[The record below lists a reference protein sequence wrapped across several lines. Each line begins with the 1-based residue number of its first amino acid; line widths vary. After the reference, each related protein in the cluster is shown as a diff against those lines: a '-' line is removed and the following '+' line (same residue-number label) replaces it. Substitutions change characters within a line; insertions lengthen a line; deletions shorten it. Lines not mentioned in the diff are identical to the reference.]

1 MLRFFFI
8 FHDIHKNTWGFMNLM
23 VASSQQRPGYLASIK
38 PDWKNPD
45 RMYTIESI
53 DLAELVADCVSR
65 SLWNTPEF
73 HNIFSDENIIRYS
86 NVVERLIRKAV
97 IALNACSAFPC
108 VSKAFFKVWP
118 KALAGGDILLNCYK
132 EKFEFLDGQKFS
144 ILRGILNEP
153 RCVGQDG
160 WPLRWQITNLIK
172 NKPTLDVMRIA
183 IEVDKVDE
191 CYRGSARPTFIGILI
206 LLFFIS
212 AGSFVSRFLIH
223 YECSQNNGTS
233 TRNATNPV
241 LGYICNHTNIFDET
255 TLGIGGLFLMLG
267 VFTLFSVGSL
277 GVRIFECCQRRV
289 LHPER
294 YERVGTKR
302 QRRLLSFGRNDEV
315 DTSVIRSTWNMS
327 SDSSQV
333 FSYNFESM
341 EQNMST
347 DDEPFIQGNLVINEK
362 ESI

>member
-1 MLRFFFI
+1 
-8 FHDIHKNTWGFMNLM
+8 MNLM

-38 PDWKNPD
+38 PDWKKPD
-45 RMYTIESI
+45 PRYTIESI

-73 HNIFSDENIIRYS
+73 HNICSDDKYS
-86 NVVERLIRKAV
+86 KVVGRLIRKAV
-97 IALNACSAFPC
+97 IALNAYSAFPC
-108 VSKAFFKVWP
+108 VNKAFFKVWP
-118 KALAGGDILLNCYK
+118 KALAGGDILLTCYR

-144 ILRGILNEP
+144 ILCGMLEP
-153 RCVGQDG
+153 RNVDQDG
-160 WPLRWQITNLIK
+160 WPLRWPIRNLIT

-183 IEVDKVDE
+183 IKIDKVDE

-212 AGSFVSRFLIH
+212 AASFVSRFLIQ
-223 YECSQNNGTS
+223 YECSQNNGSS

-241 LGYICNHTNIFDET
+241 LGYICNRTNIFEET

-267 VFTLFSVGSL
+267 VFTLFSVGSVA
-277 GVRIFECCQRRV
+277 VRIFECCQRKV

-294 YERVGTKR
+294 YERIGTKR
-302 QRRLLSFGRNDEV
+302 QQQLLPFDRNDEV

-333 FSYNFESM
+333 YSYNFESM
-341 EQNMST
+341 DQNLST
-347 DDEPFIQGNLVINEK
+347 DDEPFIRGHLVIND
-362 ESI
+362 SI